1 VVYINGEKGFLV
13 GEKFGSEFIISSILR
28 PLQNKRYR
36 GSLQKSNL
44 ANFNK
49 IVILYSLF
57 AALKYC
63 FVNSKQF
70 SVELR
75 DKFFKSTVIF
85 KKPKIN

>member
-1 VVYINGEKGFLV
+1 MNGETRLFV

-28 PLQNKRYR
+28 PLKNKRDR

-44 ANFNK
+44 ANFKK

-63 FVNSKQF
+63 FVNSKHF

-75 DKFFKSTVIF
+75 DQFFKSTVIF